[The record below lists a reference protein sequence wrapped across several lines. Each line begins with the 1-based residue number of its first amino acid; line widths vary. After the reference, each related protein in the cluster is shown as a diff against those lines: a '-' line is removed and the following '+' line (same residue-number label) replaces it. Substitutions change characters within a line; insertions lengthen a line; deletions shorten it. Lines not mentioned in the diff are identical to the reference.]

1 MIYFY
6 RYGRA
11 DSTAI
16 ARFAA
21 IGFDYPVLFRYLWAR
36 DCPAGGQV
44 SDSEQR
50 HKMNRK
56 AIHQAIK
63 SKGIEGAMR
72 VPKGTLTPK
81 MKRFAEE
88 IALGSTGADAYR
100 RAYSDRGSVDTIG
113 NNASRLKA
121 DARIKAEIERI
132 ERANE
137 LAALHSAAGLHSI
150 VISTLAEIAT
160 NPEAK
165 DATRIQAVRSIGQLV
180 GVDAFRETKRVEHVK
195 DSGEIRAQILDQL
208 KSMMLGSADA
218 VDVDANS
225 LLVELAGDEP
235 QGGGTPPNA
244 EWDSDAH
251 MHSNEL
257 EPSQSFSDPED
268 SGSPSED
275 PPSSLETQTPRGDIF
290 AEKGD
295 VNNSLH
301 GRSSK

>member
-6 RYGRA
+6 WFGGI

-16 ARFAA
+16 ARVAT

-44 SDSEQR
+44 SESEQR

-81 MKRFAEE
+81 MKRFAEQV
-88 IALGSTGADAYR
+88 ALGNTGADAHR
-100 RAYSDRGSVDTIG
+100 IAYNAKGKPATVG
-113 NNASRLKA
+113 NHASQLKSQ
-121 DARIKAEIERI
+121 DRIKNEIERI

-165 DATRIQAVRSIGQLV
+165 DATRVQAVKAIGQLV

-208 KSMMLGSADA
+208 RTITMQASDA
-218 VDVDANS
+218 QDVDATALLTELVGVDDAS
-225 LLVELAGDEP
+225 LGDPTVGVHP
-235 QGGGTPPNA
+235 QTA
-244 EWDSDAH
+244 AW
-251 MHSNEL
+251 
-257 EPSQSFSDPED
+257 D
-268 SGSPSED
+268 SGSDIHSTPHE
-275 PPSSLETQTPRGDIF
+275 PSSPETTPISSETPTPRGDIF
-290 AEKGD
+290 EENDDAAPQ
-295 VNNSLH
+295 
-301 GRSSK
+301 